1 MEQVLILAL
10 MRSRL
15 PVKTSIV
22 VSKPV
27 ASDPAVRWGNDLDRE
42 DIAGRMLWLQQYRS
56 R

>member
-10 MRSRL
+10 GAFWL

-27 ASDPAVRWGNDLDRE
+27 AWTQPWVGE
-42 DIAGRMLWLQQYRS
+42 
-56 R
+56 